1 MGGGCISI
9 SDAIPSIW
17 GRLHLHYRSPVK
29 LCELSLRRSPKRLC
43 CQGDFSWPH
52 WLLSALLGASD
63 CEIIAP
69 RCGVFLFFFFWGYPI
84 ANPTKHLVMMDSGE
98 IRGCDRWLHFRHFG
112 APFWWRFSQLSTTE
126 KVKYQKASVSLH
138 AKKWKIGV
146 GIDANPRPRSFGI
159 QMQTRAKWWQ
169 STEEGE
175 KCGASRVP
183 AFH

>member
-1 MGGGCISI
+1 MGLGGVILAFLMRYRQS
-9 SDAIPSIW
+9 A
-17 GRLHLHYRSPVK
+17 GLHLHYRSPVK
-29 LCELSLRRSPKRLC
+29 AAELSLRRSPKRLC

-69 RCGVFLFFFFWGYPI
+69 MCWVFSFFGYPI

-98 IRGCDRWLHFRHFG
+98 IWGSDRCLYFRHFG
-112 APFWWRFSQLSTTE
+112 GRFDDISHRNGKISEGLRQS
-126 KVKYQKASVSLH
+126 Y

-146 GIDANPRPRSFGI
+146 GIDVNPRPRSFGT
-159 QMQTRAKWWQ
+159 QRQTRAKWWQ
-169 STEEGE
+169 SAEKGE
-175 KCGASRVP
+175 KCGAWRVP